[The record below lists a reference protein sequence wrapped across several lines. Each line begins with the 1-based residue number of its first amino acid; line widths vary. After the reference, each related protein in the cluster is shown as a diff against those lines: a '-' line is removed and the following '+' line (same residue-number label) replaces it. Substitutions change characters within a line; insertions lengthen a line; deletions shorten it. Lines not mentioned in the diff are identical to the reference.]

1 MSRPGSLPIKRARQ
15 SDCGRSMYSMWM
27 STSHLINP
35 YGSISYDCGGWTN
48 QGFLAP
54 EIHCQKSCQKS
65 QAPGESTS
73 LEPPILYPSAS
84 EMKLVERG
92 GCVWRLPFV
101 LAMKSCARRWVKD
114 CYDLMWGPG
123 TVSWHIQDIQCC
135 SFFLGGGVG
144 QKPGLHRTNQIED
157 MFFVSKGLPRGNF
170 EALFGILL
178 MCQGW

>member
-1 MSRPGSLPIKRARQ
+1 MSRPGSLPIKWARQ
-15 SDCGRSMYSMWM
+15 SDCGRSMY

-48 QGFLAP
+48 HGFLAR

-65 QAPGESTS
+65 QATGESTS

-92 GCVWRLPFV
+92 GCVRRLPFV

-135 SFFLGGGVG
+135 SFFWEVVLV
-144 QKPGLHRTNQIED
+144 KNQGCTEPT
-157 MFFVSKGLPRGNF
+157 K
-170 EALFGILL
+170 
-178 MCQGW
+178 